1 MTDNS
6 ITSTDGVGTSS
17 RRRPA
22 GPAKKGRRQPLQR
35 KDTRAAL
42 LFISPWIVGFLVF
55 TAWPIIQSLY
65 LSFTDYDVL
74 TDAEFV
80 GFDNYVELF
89 NDPKVAQSLGNTLIF
104 AIIQVPALMI
114 IALALALLL
123 NQAGARSAGIFRTI
137 FFLPNMTPPVAIGVL
152 FLLLFNGNQGLVNNA
167 LGVIGIEGPSW
178 TTDAGWVKIGL
189 VIMSLIT
196 VGGSIVILLAAIRN
210 VPVELYESARIDGAN
225 FWQQTVRITIPMIS
239 PNLFFVFIVT
249 SIASLQTFTEAYT
262 AFSNTDTTAG
272 FSNNGALF
280 YVVYLFQQ
288 AFSFLNMGYA
298 SAMAWILFLIVM
310 AITGIQFAVS
320 RRFVYYEGD
329 QS

>member
-1 MTDNS
+1 M
-6 ITSTDGVGTSS
+6 TSTSTTSPAGVGVSP

-22 GPAKKGRRQPLQR
+22 RRRQPLQR

-42 LFISPWIVGFLVF
+42 LFISPWIFGFLVF

-74 TDAEFV
+74 TDAKFV
-80 GFDNYVELF
+80 GIDNYLRLF
-89 NDPKVAQSLGNTLIF
+89 EDPKVAQSLGNTLIF
-104 AIIQVPALMI
+104 AVIQVPALMI
-114 IALALALLL
+114 VALALALLL
-123 NQAGARSAGIFRTI
+123 NQAGKRSAGFFRTV

-152 FLLLFNGNQGLVNNA
+152 FLLLFNGNQGLVNDA
-167 LGVIGIEGPSW
+167 LGIFGIEGPAW
-178 TTDAGWVKIGL
+178 TTDPGWVKIGL

-210 VPVELYESARIDGAN
+210 VPTDLYESARIDGAN
-225 FWQQTVRITIPMIS
+225 FWQQTTRITIPMIS

-310 AITGIQFAVS
+310 AITAIQFAVS
-320 RRFVYYEGD
+320 RRFVYYEGE